1 MNWRN
6 KISFTGLKP
15 VVLSDVVKHFSCPH
29 FENVQYCQK
38 AGFFFGDI
46 VNGLSA
52 AKTVQWAQC
61 TMAYKGGEDMNSALL
76 RLRESSERFSST
88 ERGVAERILAEP
100 QLVVDLSVHELA
112 QRTFSSPSTIVRMCN
127 HTGFSGYKE
136 FRRAVTYELARRE
149 QTRHSEQQDI
159 QRSDSLEQIIDKI
172 TYSNILSLEETRD
185 LMDVAVLRESVALL
199 HRARVIYLFG
209 LGASLCAAQDAYL
222 KFLRLNKLCIIN
234 DDWHSQLVQS
244 CNATAQDAALVFS
257 YSGVTAEVIECMKN
271 LRANGTPIIA
281 ITRCVQSPVFELAD
295 YRLYTAAN
303 ESLFRSGAMSSRM
316 SQLNVVDI
324 LFTAFAN
331 EDYARSLEQLSR
343 THIRKPAKAQ
353 R

>member
-1 MNWRN
+1 
-6 KISFTGLKP
+6 
-15 VVLSDVVKHFSCPH
+15 
-29 FENVQYCQK
+29 
-38 AGFFFGDI
+38 
-46 VNGLSA
+46 
-52 AKTVQWAQC
+52 
-61 TMAYKGGEDMNSALL
+61 MASALL
-76 RLRESSERFSST
+76 RLRECSERFSST

-127 HTGFSGYKE
+127 HTGFTGYKE
-136 FRRAVTYELARRE
+136 FRRAVTYELAQRE
-149 QTRHSEQQDI
+149 QTRRNDQREI

-172 TYSNILSLEETRD
+172 TYANILSLEETRD
-185 LMDVAVLRESVALL
+185 LMDVAVLRDSVALL
-199 HRARVIYLFG
+199 RKAKVIYLFG

-222 KFLRLNKLCIIN
+222 KFLRLNKLSIIN
-234 DDWHSQLVQS
+234 EDWHSQLVQS
-244 CNATAQDAALVFS
+244 YNATAQDAALVFS
-257 YSGVTAEVIECMKN
+257 YSGVTAEVIACMKN
-271 LRANGTPIIA
+271 LKKNGTPIIA
-281 ITRCVQSPVFELAD
+281 ITRCVQSPVYELAD

-331 EDYARSLEQLSR
+331 EDYEQSLGQLSK
-343 THIRKPAKAQ
+343 THIRKSDKSQ

>member
-1 MNWRN
+1 M
-6 KISFTGLKP
+6 S
-15 VVLSDVVKHFSCPH
+15 
-29 FENVQYCQK
+29 
-38 AGFFFGDI
+38 
-46 VNGLSA
+46 
-52 AKTVQWAQC
+52 
-61 TMAYKGGEDMNSALL
+61 SALI
-76 RLRESSERFSST
+76 RLRERSAQFSST

-100 QLVVDLSVHELA
+100 RLVVDLSVHELA
-112 QRTFSSPSTIVRMCN
+112 QKTFSSPSTIVRMCA
-127 HTGFSGYKE
+127 HTGYSGYKE
-136 FRRAVTYELARRE
+136 FRRDVTYELARRE
-149 QTRHSEQQDI
+149 QDLRGRKQEI
-159 QRSDSLEQIIDKI
+159 QHSDSLEQIIDKI
-172 TYSNILSLEETRD
+172 TDANILSLEETRE
-185 LMDVAVLRESVALL
+185 LMDVEVLRSSVEVI
-199 HRARVIYLFG
+199 RRSRVIYLFG
-209 LGASLCAAQDAYL
+209 MGASLCAAKDAYL

-281 ITRCVQSPVFELAD
+281 ITRCVQTPVFELAD